1 MPQSK
6 EAKANQGARVA
17 GANSSRAAAGKRYRL
32 TFSVNIQNLF
42 NRADPAPPVSNLS
55 SPIFGQSLLT
65 VGNFGD
71 EGGGNAA
78 LQNCRVAPSVRLS
91 F

>member
-42 NRADPAPPVSNLS
+42 NRTNLATPVGNLS
-55 SPIFGQSLLT
+55 SPLFGESLRTL
-65 VGNFGD
+65 GGFG
-71 EGGGNAA
+71 GGGNPAA
-78 LQNCRVAPSVRLS
+78 GNRRVQASIR
-91 F
+91 FNF